1 MSLLTIIII
10 AYGSYDAFQKYD
22 TVKTSL
28 SVLVKEPDNGFMCEF
43 KFIIKIGFH

>member
-1 MSLLTIIII
+1 MSLLTILIL

-28 SVLVKEPDNGFMCEF
+28 SVLVKEPEDGFL
-43 KFIIKIGFH
+43 I